1 MVRICIVVLVL
12 LFVSCSSV
20 EKKEEAVQ
28 PIDQVKIEEP
38 VKVEPLKVEE
48 VVNPCEPNPCTEQN
62 KSICKPE
69 KESFVCECNQGFE
82 YIAGV
87 CTNKK
92 VLVLSVGAE
101 RGIAHIGAIKAFNE
115 KNIKF
120 DAVFGNSMGALTGVF
135 YAFAPNQN
143 ISLRYQKLMNEYLP
157 QGFLSKGIAY
167 FFGLDIDKFSSVLNS
182 ILNEGKIGENTI
194 PFATSYFHI
203 KDRHQLLVIAKSGY
217 LAENVARSV
226 NNPLIFTS
234 KALQEIEY
242 LDSGFDRMSAIPVE
256 DACELYGPATIYAI
270 NVTGDEI
277 FFTSK
282 MNCKVVEIKIPY
294 IGNINMENALYGKD
308 PDFKNIVDHG
318 YKIVKEALS
327 AK

>member
-1 MVRICIVVLVL
+1 MFNFLVILLMLIV
-12 LFVSCSSV
+12 FSCSSTETKEDPRV
-20 EKKEEAVQ
+20 EESTTIKKEE
-28 PIDQVKIEEP
+28 KIEEN
-38 VKVEPLKVEE
+38 K
-48 VVNPCEPNPCTEQN
+48 NPCEPNPCKEQN
-62 KSICKPE
+62 QNICKPE
-69 KESFVCECNQGFE
+69 KEAFVCECNSGFE
-82 YIAGV
+82 YIAGI

-143 ISLRYQKLMNEYLP
+143 ISSRYQKLMNEYLP
-157 QGFLSKGIAY
+157 QNSLSKGWAY
-167 FFGLDIDKFSSVLNS
+167 FYGLDIDKFSSTLNN

-203 KDRHQLLVIAKSGY
+203 KDRHQQLIIAETGY

-234 KALQEIEY
+234 KAIQEIQY
-242 LDSGFDRMSAIPVE
+242 LDPGFDRISAIPVE
-256 DACELYGPATIYAI
+256 DACKLYGPSKIYAI
-270 NVTGDEI
+270 NVTEDEI
-277 FFTSK
+277 FVTPK
-282 MNCKVVEIKIPY
+282 MNCKVVEIKIP
-294 IGNINMENALYGKD
+294 NLDKINMENALYGKD
-308 PDFKNIVDHG
+308 PDFKRIIDHG
-318 YKIVKEALS
+318 YKIVKEALERN
-327 AK
+327 